1 MSGKKK
7 PDAVS
12 PTPAPSRAAAAG
24 ADEDWKD
31 F

>member
-1 MSGKKK
+1 LSGKKK

-12 PTPAPSRAAAAG
+12 PRPVPSRAAAAG
-24 ADEDWKD
+24 ADEEWKD